1 MSLDDSKWVG
11 IAEARRYRKILEF
24 ELVLTA
30 VGIDSKVEQFERT
43 WILFVP
49 SDQERGAREQ
59 ISMYQSENRI
69 FNRTRAPSPI
79 LDNGVAGCVV
89 FVVLIWS
96 IWFLEGVGIFSNIR
110 SNGAMWVH
118 AVENGEW
125 WRCVTALLLHGN
137 IAHIVSNTV
146 MGVVFGCLVARHFG
160 SGLCWLLVLF
170 CGAMGNYLN
179 SMIQSPMFASIGAST
194 ATFAAVGLL
203 AGLFFRRRLIIGR
216 GWRYNALPIAGA
228 IGLFALLGIG
238 GEDTDVIAHFTGL
251 LCGVIVGTVVASFN
265 LRWFGKSGQ
274 WIAGVLAIAVVCW
287 AVLKAN
293 PW

>member
-1 MSLDDSKWVG
+1 MSLDDRQWVG
-11 IAEARRYRKILEF
+11 IAEAKRYRKILEF

-30 VGIDSKVEQFERT
+30 VGIESKVERVEHA
-43 WILFVP
+43 WMLFVP
-49 SDQERGAREQ
+49 NHVERGAREQ
-59 ISMYQSENRI
+59 ISLYQSENRI
-69 FNRTRAPSPI
+69 FNRTRAPSPV
-79 LDNGVAGCVV
+79 LDSGIVGCVA
-89 FVVLIWS
+89 FVALIWGMW
-96 IWFLEGVGIFSNIR
+96 ILESLGLLPNFR
-110 SNGAMWVH
+110 SQGAMWVH

-137 IAHIVSNTV
+137 VAHLVSNTI

-179 SMIQSPMFASIGAST
+179 SLIQGPTFASIGAST
-194 ATFAAVGLL
+194 ATFATVGLL

-228 IGLFALLGIG
+228 IGLFILLGIG
-238 GEDTDVIAHFTGL
+238 GERTDVVAHFTGL
-251 LCGVIVGTVVASFN
+251 LCGVVVGTVVASFN
-265 LRWFGKSGQ
+265 LRWLGQSGQ
-274 WIAGVLAIAVVCW
+274 WIAGALTIVVVCW
-287 AVLKAN
+287 AVLKTN

>member
-1 MSLDDSKWVG
+1 MTVHDRNWVSVV
-11 IAEARRYRKILEF
+11 EAKRYRKILEF

-30 VGIDSKVEQFERT
+30 VGIDSKVEQFDRM

-49 SDQERGAREQ
+49 DDQARGALEQ
-59 ISMYQSENRI
+59 ISLYQSENRI
-69 FNRTRAPSPI
+69 FNRTRSPSPVLESGI
-79 LDNGVAGCVV
+79 VGCVV
-89 FVVLIWS
+89 FVILIWGV
-96 IWFLEGVGIFSNIR
+96 WLLESLGIFSNFR
-110 SNGAMWVH
+110 SHGAMWVY
-118 AVENGEW
+118 AVEDGEW

-137 IAHIVSNTV
+137 IAHLVSNTA
-146 MGVVFGCLVARHFG
+146 MGVIFGCLVARHFG
-160 SGLCWLLVLF
+160 SGLCWLLVLL

-179 SMIQSPMFASIGAST
+179 SLIQSSGFASIGAST

-216 GWRYNALPIAGA
+216 GWRFNALPIAGA

-238 GEDTDVIAHFTGL
+238 GERTDVVAHFTGL

-265 LRWFGKSGQ
+265 LRWLGRTGQ
-274 WIAGVLAIAVVCW
+274 WIAGVLAISVVCW
-287 AVLKAN
+287 AVLETN